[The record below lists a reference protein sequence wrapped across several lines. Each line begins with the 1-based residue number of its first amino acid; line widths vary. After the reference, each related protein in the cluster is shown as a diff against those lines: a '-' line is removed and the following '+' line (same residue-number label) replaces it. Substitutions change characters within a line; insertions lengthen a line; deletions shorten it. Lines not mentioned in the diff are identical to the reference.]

1 MLIKLD
7 TADFTTGGHDSET
20 ARSGITAVFPMKPNI
35 AGISQ
40 HGGSPGTMETDI
52 LRPLHRKNNSVDA
65 VAICG
70 RSIFGFTA
78 VHGIV
83 KEMKEDGKG
92 FQVGNLRVPIVPAA
106 AIFDFTENQEMPDE
120 EWGKLAYQGRSNS
133 VLTGAHWAGRGATV
147 GKIRGISNCTASG
160 QGFSQ
165 YRRGKLYIGV
175 LTVLN
180 AFGEIRDVH
189 GNIVAGARGENGEFV
204 DSIEY
209 AKTHGLS
216 AARMKANTTVGVL
229 ITNIAG
235 DTSSMCR
242 MAEAC
247 NSGYASRIYPFN
259 TSYDGDTIFA
269 VSTNE
274 VEEDID
280 TAMMI
285 ARTVASDSVLSV
297 FRK

>member
-1 MLIKLD
+1 MQLD
-7 TADFTTGGHDSET
+7 TNDFMLGGYHSDS
-20 ARSGITAVFPMKPNI
+20 AKSGITAVFPMKPNV

-65 VAICG
+65 VGICG

-78 VHGIV
+78 VQGII
-83 KEMKEDGKG
+83 KRMRENGAG
-92 FQVGNLRVPIVPAA
+92 FQVGNIRVPIVPAA
-106 AIFDFTENQEMPDE
+106 AIFDFVDNEEMPE
-120 EWGKLAYQGRSNS
+120 EKWGDLAYESRSKS
-133 VLTGAHWAGRGATV
+133 IRTGLYWAGRGATV
-147 GKIRGISNCTASG
+147 GKIRGVANCTPSG

-165 YRRGKLYIGV
+165 YRKGGLYVGV

-180 AFGEIRDVH
+180 AFGDIRNGQGEI
-189 GNIVAGARGENGEFV
+189 IAGARDENGKFV

-209 AKTHGLS
+209 AKTHGVTNS
-216 AARMKANTTVGVL
+216 RMKVNTTVGVL
-229 ITNIAG
+229 ITNLVG
-235 DTSSMCR
+235 DTSTMGR

-247 NSGYASRIYPFN
+247 NLGYASRIYPYS
-259 TSYDGDTIFA
+259 TSYDGDTVFA

-280 TAMMI
+280 LAMMI
-285 ARTVASDSVLSV
+285 ARSVASDSVISV
-297 FRK
+297 FQ